1 MLPGGSDNA
10 DRCRLLMASPGRQG
24 RAGALRERGSGT
36 AGCTDGHAVRMPGR
50 RPPFVPGMDAAG
62 MIDQLGPGVEG
73 RLAAGQRVVALSE
86 GCCGR
91 A

>member
-1 MLPGGSDNA
+1 
-10 DRCRLLMASPGRQG
+10 
-24 RAGALRERGSGT
+24 
-36 AGCTDGHAVRMPGR
+36 MPGR